1 MYLTSLKIENEANY
15 FLCIEEP
22 GNKFSGTNLDF
33 QEKVKSHFFRFFKA
47 LQTISSTSAAEQPFL
62 KQTFKVFFN
71 ALFESVLVTLACFLL
86 VIPSAF
92 FCFCFSDAPPFG
104 SNLECFNFSLD
115 EEGEAFKC
123 QAIYYLTVLT
133 KSRRRIL
140 AFGQIVVDVVVNT
153 HVFPLSSFTFQYE
166 Y

>member
-1 MYLTSLKIENEANY
+1 M
-15 FLCIEEP
+15 
-22 GNKFSGTNLDF
+22 DF

-47 LQTISSTSAAEQPFL
+47 LQTISSTSATEQPFL
-62 KQTFKVFFN
+62 KQTFKAFFN
-71 ALFESVLVTLACFLL
+71 ALFESVLVTLAGFFLL

-123 QAIYYLTVLT
+123 QAAIYYLTGLT

-140 AFGQIVVDVVVNT
+140 AFGQIFVDVVVNT